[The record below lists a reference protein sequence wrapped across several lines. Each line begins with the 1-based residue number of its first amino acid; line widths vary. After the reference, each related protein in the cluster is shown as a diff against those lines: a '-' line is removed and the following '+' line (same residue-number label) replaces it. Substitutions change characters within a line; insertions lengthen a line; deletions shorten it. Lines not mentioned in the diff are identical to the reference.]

1 MTSDLLAS
9 ISGIVLSLV
18 FSYIPGLN
26 TKFAK
31 LDSGI
36 KRLIMAGLLLIT
48 AGAAF
53 GLSCAKIFPTV
64 ACSQEGA
71 LGLVK
76 VFVMA
81 LIANQ
86 SAYLISPEPASVTE
100 AKFTRYGIEDAELTP
115 EG

>member
-1 MTSDLLAS
+1 MSSELLAS
-9 ISGIVLSLV
+9 IAGIVLSLV

-26 TKFAK
+26 SKFAK
-31 LDSGI
+31 LDGGV
-36 KRLIMAGLLLIT
+36 KRLIMGGLLLVT

-64 ACSQEGA
+64 ACSQDGA
-71 LGLVK
+71 LGLVR

-86 SAYLISPEPASVTE
+86 SAFLISPETQAVRA
-100 AKFTRYGIEDAELTP
+100 AKYSYSFDDDRP
-115 EG
+115 E